1 MTKLARNARVL
12 REVRTRMRDIAAA
25 SHAVATAQHDTTQK
39 SLATAENQLESYLDN
54 AHLSLAAA
62 RNVNDFDFV
71 SYHVDGH
78 KQTITDA
85 AAEHT
90 SSTTRMTQSHVA
102 LVASTRQLKTAEK
115 LVERIDIEAAKT
127 EQRNEQRAQD
137 DLTRRREIGRK

>member
-1 MTKLARNARVL
+1 MTNRARNARVL

-25 SHAVATAQHDTTQK
+25 SHALATAQHDTTQK
-39 SLATAENQLESYLDN
+39 VLAAEEGQLQAYLDS

-62 RNVNDFDFV
+62 RTIHDFDFV

-78 KQTITDA
+78 KQAIAGA
-85 AAEHT
+85 AAEHST
-90 SSTTRMTQSHVA
+90 STTRKDESHVA

-115 LVERIDIEAAKT
+115 LVERIAHEAAKT

>member
-1 MTKLARNARVL
+1 MTNRARTARVL
-12 REVRTRMRDIAAA
+12 REVRTRMRDLAAA
-25 SHAVATAQHDTTQK
+25 SHAVAAAHHDTAQRT
-39 SLATAENQLESYLDN
+39 LVAEENHLQAYLDN

-78 KQTITDA
+78 KQAIAGA

-90 SSTTRMTQSHVA
+90 TSATRMNQSHVA

-115 LVERIDIEAAKT
+115 LVERIDLEVAKI

-137 DLTRRREIGRK
+137 DLTRRREIGGK